1 MYFKAANKSAIQLGN
16 NLPEGTERYT
26 VLELDPPKQN
36 KNRNI
41 RLAVFCLILL
51 LSFSSML
58 LYIKNLVC
66 RTDEL

>member
-1 MYFKAANKSAIQLGN
+1 MYFKASNKSAVKLGN
-16 NLPEGTERYT
+16 NSPEGTERYT
-26 VLELDPPKQN
+26 VLELECPKQN

-58 LYIKNLVC
+58 LYIKKTCLSY
-66 RTDEL
+66 R